1 MLALRPDFRQTG
13 QMMRFRFALCLPML
27 LTACVTDAED
37 RRRENE
43 DRRII
48 SLIATETL
56 TKPAIP
62 QPDEPA
68 PPPQLTVTPT
78 CATLVEEISRTAPL
92 CVLEQADT
100 DRQKIDCTP
109 KTCPECA
116 KMVAAREAATAAGCI

>member
-1 MLALRPDFRQTG
+1 MTLL
-13 QMMRFRFALCLPML
+13 LPL
-27 LTACVTDAED
+27 VVSACVTDAEE

-62 QPDEPA
+62 QPDEPV
-68 PPPQLTVTPT
+68 PPPPLTIAPT
-78 CATLVEEISRTAPL
+78 CASLIEEISRTAPL
-92 CVLEQADT
+92 CVLEQADA
-100 DRQKIDCTP
+100 DRAKVICTP
-109 KTCPECA
+109 QTCPECA